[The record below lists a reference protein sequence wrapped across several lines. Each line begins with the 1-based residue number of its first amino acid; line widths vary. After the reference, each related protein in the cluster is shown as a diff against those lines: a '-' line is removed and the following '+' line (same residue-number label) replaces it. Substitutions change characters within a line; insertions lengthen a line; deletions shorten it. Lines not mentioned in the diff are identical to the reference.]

1 MKNLRIFTILFLS
14 VIALSCSSDDDNTNN
29 DNNPPAQDPGFQA
42 QINGGTFSDYN
53 FTVGVYEIT
62 KGTNG
67 NTLSIDIADS
77 NGEMVTLFL
86 NGTGGF
92 SSGTVK
98 EMGNIDSNN
107 FTNYIL
113 IRQQQPMVSYY
124 SSSGSVTITNNR
136 EHPTNPG
143 HRLISGEFSTIAS
156 SVDGNYTTS
165 MTGSFTELEYAD

>member
-1 MKNLRIFTILFLS
+1 MKNLRIFTLLFLS
-14 VIALSCSSDDDNTNN
+14 IIMLSCSSNDDNNT
-29 DNNPPAQDPGFQA
+29 DNPPAQEAGFQA
-42 QINGGTFSDYN
+42 TINGGTFSDYN
-53 FTVGVYEIT
+53 FIVGIYEIT

-67 NTLSIDIADS
+67 NTLNIDIADS

-92 SSGTVK
+92 GSGTVK

-113 IRQQQPMVSYY
+113 IRQQQPQISYY
-124 SSSGSVTITNNR
+124 SSSGNVTITNNR

-143 HRLISGEFSTIAS
+143 HRLISGEFSITAS
-156 SVDGNYTTS
+156 SVDGNHTTS
-165 MTGSFTELEYAD
+165 MSGSFTELDYVD